1 MTALDYILSH
11 YQLPKYEKS
20 PKERAVLKAL
30 VHTLQPEELKI
41 LQRRLKRSPSKW
53 NVGTDLYNEALKAE
67 RSITPQR
74 NEPISFLLKQF
85 TDKKSGKVATARKKI
100 RDRYDK
106 QDFQMQRKIL
116 KAFLSSAKQDRMWA
130 YSRLKANWDSALY
143 DEVKTLWEQYHEKDC
158 GQVVLRYFPTQYV
171 YNNLAHLD
179 IDENYTWLCIRLIN
193 HPQFTI
199 EKKKLELGGVRK
211 FYGRRDVEYL
221 YILAKSNSKI
231 KKGEATRILYEQMI
245 ISLNNEDRPYDS
257 LSTAFRSG
265 FSNIEYYENYYPTT
279 KWLDVVSRILW
290 CMGKLGLTEELVAY
304 EEWDSMVQRRFIYS
318 SDYEKLKKYCRTGF
332 SQGCYQLFRNVIA
345 ECLPDEYKHLIRFP
359 FSPVDRVYNMPK
371 MSITE
376 HRNNPVDK
384 VYDMPQMGI
393 NELRN
398 NPTLNAFIDRLGL
411 EVVE

>member
-1 MTALDYILSH
+1 MPCFLQGAILTTLDTHDMSALDYILSH

-20 PKERAVLKAL
+20 PKERVVLKAL

-67 RSITPQR
+67 NNIAPSR
-74 NEPISFLLKQF
+74 NEPISSLLKQF
-85 TDKKSGKVATARKKI
+85 TDKRSGKVATARKKL
-100 RDRYDK
+100 RDRFAK

-116 KAFLSSAKQDRMWA
+116 KAFLSSAKQDRIWA

-143 DEVKTLWEQYHEKDC
+143 DEVKTLWEQYHEKEC
-158 GQVVLRYFPTQYV
+158 GQVVLRYFSAEYV
-171 YNNLAHLD
+171 YNNLVHLD

-199 EKKKLELGGVRK
+199 DKKNLELVGVYK
-211 FYGRRDVEYL
+211 FYGRSDVEYL

-245 ISLNNEDRPYDS
+245 ISLNCEDGPYDS
-257 LSTAFRSG
+257 RSTAFRRG

-279 KWLDVVSRILW
+279 KWLDVVSHILW

-318 SDYEKLKKYCRTGF
+318 SDYEELKKYHKTDF
-332 SQGCYQLFRNVIA
+332 SQECYLLFRNVIA

-359 FSPVDRVYNMPK
+359 YSPVDEVDNKPK
-371 MSITE
+371 MSI
-376 HRNNPVDK
+376 D
-384 VYDMPQMGI
+384 
-393 NELRN
+393 ELKS
-398 NPTLNAFIDRLGL
+398 NPTLSALIDQLGL
-411 EVVE
+411 EVAE